1 MPGASSDSLVSSLPS
16 QGWSCQTLEDGVQ
29 AAAMAAGLT
38 LKTQDYLQ
46 ARTLVGF
53 IEFIPANMCCSSI
66 YIFFRHHFLPT
77 PVYIYIYIYK
87 TAPQQKHYDRIISVC
102 HQHHVGDAIRD
113 GSPEKKWNSSS
124 LPAPTAT
131 CEPKRM

>member
-1 MPGASSDSLVSSLPS
+1 MPGASSDSLVTSLPS

-53 IEFIPANMCCSSI
+53 IEFIPANMCCSSYSLDI
-66 YIFFRHHFLPT
+66 IFYQLQ
-77 PVYIYIYIYK
+77 YIYIYK

-131 CEPKRM
+131 CEPKRIYI